1 MSNTARSPQRRTRKA
16 APIRHRPPLKGMLDG
31 VHPLD
36 FVAAALRQR
45 RLMLICAVVFGLLTF
60 VAVYFVMSVK
70 YESEA
75 IILPPAHPGEPM
87 TGGTLAQLE
96 LELGASQGV
105 KTKDAQAFW
114 GMVLTSRTVTDYV
127 IDRFDLR
134 KEYKTNIR
142 TSAERKLARRTTF
155 DEPQSGLISIRVKD
169 PSPVRAAELANGFVA
184 ALQEVA
190 DSLVIADAKQR
201 QAFFQGQVDREKDQ
215 LQRAEAALTAMQ
227 QKTGLVTLRGQ
238 TGMAVAQIAGVKG
251 KIQALAVEME
261 AQGTSETAQDPD
273 MMRMQ
278 ADMDGLKA
286 ELAKLEQQNPDVET
300 MGDVGTDSLPAGE
313 VEYMR
318 AVRDLKYHESL
329 YQALAKHTA
338 GAQMDM
344 LRAASQIQVVDKAV
358 PAEKPSGLPRWLY
371 VILGVFGGAFVGWIA
386 GLVRESYRK
395 MKQSPSGRYRMQRIR
410 AELAKGWRTGM
421 PQQQT
426 SH

>member
-1 MSNTARSPQRRTRKA
+1 
-16 APIRHRPPLKGMLDG
+16 MLDG

-286 ELAKLEQQNPDVET
+286 ELAKLEQQNPDV
-300 MGDVGTDSLPAGE
+300 GDDGRRWHRLPASRGGGVHARGARPEISREPVPGAGQAHGRGADGYVAGGIADPGGGQGRARGE
-313 VEYMR
+313 
-318 AVRDLKYHESL
+318 
-329 YQALAKHTA
+329 T
-338 GAQMDM
+338 
-344 LRAASQIQVVDKAV
+344 LRAAALALCDSRRV
-358 PAEKPSGLPRWLY
+358 RWS
-371 VILGVFGGAFVGWIA
+371 VCRMDC